1 MEQTSNEYSYR
12 ISLAT
17 QIGIRT
23 GNLLLS
29 VIGNRIDGTLDIL
42 GQHQHC
48 TGVLGNDG
56 SCTLTGQLKTLCS
69 VYEYTATGHFD
80 ENNVL
85 LNLNYE
91 HGILRLA
98 GQHAARS
105 DGL

>member
-1 MEQTSNEYSYR
+1 MEQTSKEYSYR

-17 QIGIRT
+17 QIGTRT

-29 VIGNRIDGTLDIL
+29 VIGNKIDGILDIF
-42 GQHQHC
+42 GHCQHC
-48 TGVLGNDG
+48 TGELGDDG
-56 SCTLTGQLKTLCS
+56 SCTLSGQLKTLRS
-69 VYEYTATGHFD
+69 VYDYTATGRFD

-91 HGILRLA
+91 HGILLLA
-98 GQHAARS
+98 GQHTARS